1 MQTMT
6 TDFSGTY
13 DYPAEE
19 ARLVAESFRMYWDEC
34 GVCEYT
40 QDEIAQKIIKERAHW
55 VKVFGTDE
63 QGQADLKRFAEVFNA
78 VIYPLSK
85 IEF

>member
-19 ARLVAESFRMYWDEC
+19 ARMVVESWQDWAN
-34 GVCEYT
+34 EYT
-40 QDEIAQKIIKERAHW
+40 PDQLAAMIIKERAHW

-78 VIYPLSK
+78 SIYPLSN
-85 IEF
+85 FAL